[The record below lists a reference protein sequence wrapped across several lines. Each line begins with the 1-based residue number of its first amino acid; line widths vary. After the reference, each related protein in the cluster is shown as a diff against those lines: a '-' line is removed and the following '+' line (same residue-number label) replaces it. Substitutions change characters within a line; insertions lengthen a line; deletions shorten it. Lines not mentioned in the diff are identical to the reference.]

1 MTKGTC
7 QICGKEYSFA
17 DTPPNTLCER
27 CGYSVGSLMAV
38 GGPEPSADLRRWQ
51 KDWATRGPI
60 LERAER
66 ARDAAEQ
73 VRDAIVG
80 ACEFTECS
88 AASEA
93 LLRQAE
99 ELSTMLKA
107 PPK

>member
-1 MTKGTC
+1 MAKDIC
-7 QICGKEYSFA
+7 WICGTEYCLA
-17 DTPPNTLCER
+17 DTPANATCER
-27 CGYSVGSLMAV
+27 CGYPPTSLMAV

-51 KDWATRGPI
+51 KEWAIRGPI

-80 ACEFTECS
+80 ACEFRECS